1 MDSTSSPKAPS
12 NISLI
17 KMRLEKL
24 EVCLV
29 MLVNCLRS
37 SKVLE
42 DGSIVVNALP
52 SGTLD
57 FIEKALLTRN

>member
-1 MDSTSSPKAPS
+1 MSTSSIKAPS
-12 NISLI
+12 NISLL
-17 KMRLEKL
+17 KMRMERL

-42 DGSIVVNALP
+42 DGSIVVKALP
-52 SGTLD
+52 GGTLD

>member
-1 MDSTSSPKAPS
+1 MSSTSSIKAPS
-12 NISLI
+12 NISLL
-17 KMRLEKL
+17 KMRMERL

-42 DGSIVVNALP
+42 DGSVVVNGLP
-52 SGTLD
+52 GGTLD
-57 FIEKALLTRN
+57 FIEKALLNRV